1 MKLKNYEIYNY
12 TLALQNIFNDNE
24 KYIPIKLNFIIQRN
38 KKILYDLAVEIET
51 ERTNI
56 INNLNLS
63 DEEKNRELYNLE
75 NIEQDVNIKTVIFE
89 YIADDRID
97 LTSAQ
102 MNAILFMISEE

>member
-12 TLALQNIFNDNE
+12 TLALQNVFNDNE

-38 KKILYDLAVEIET
+38 KKLLYDLAVEIET

-56 INNLNLS
+56 INNPNLS

-75 NIEQDVNIKTVIFE
+75 NIEQDVNIKTISID
-89 YIADDRID
+89 YIADDKIE

-102 MNAILFMISEE
+102 MNAILFMISDE

>member
-12 TLALQNIFNDNE
+12 TLSLQNIFNDNE

-56 INNLNLS
+56 INNSNLS

-75 NIEQDVNIKTVIFE
+75 NIEQDVNIKTVNFE

>member
-12 TLALQNIFNDNE
+12 TLSLQNIFNDNE

-38 KKILYDLAVEIET
+38 KKLLYDLAVEIET

-56 INNLNLS
+56 INNPNLS

-75 NIEQDVNIKTVIFE
+75 NIEQDVNIKTISID
-89 YIADDRID
+89 YIADDKIE

-102 MNAILFMISEE
+102 MNAILFMISDE

>member
-38 KKILYDLAVEIET
+38 KKLLYDLAVEIET
-51 ERTNI
+51 ERTYI
-56 INNLNLS
+56 INNPNLS

-75 NIEQDVNIKTVIFE
+75 NIEQDVNIKTVNFE

>member
-24 KYIPIKLNFIIQRN
+24 KYIPIKLNFIIQRK

-51 ERTNI
+51 ERTNN

>member
-12 TLALQNIFNDNE
+12 TLSLQNIFNDNE

-38 KKILYDLAVEIET
+38 KKLLYDLAVEIEI

-56 INNLNLS
+56 INNPNLS
-63 DEEKNRELYNLE
+63 DEEKNIELYNLE
-75 NIEQDVNIKTVIFE
+75 NIEQDVNIKTVNFE

>member
-12 TLALQNIFNDNE
+12 TLSLQNIFNDNE

-38 KKILYDLAVEIET
+38 KKLLYDLAVEIEI

-56 INNLNLS
+56 INNPNLS

-75 NIEQDVNIKTVIFE
+75 NIEQDVNIKTVNFE

>member
-12 TLALQNIFNDNE
+12 TLALQNVFNDNE

-38 KKILYDLAVEIET
+38 KKLLYDLAVEIEY
-51 ERTNI
+51 ERTLI
-56 INNLNLS
+56 INNVNLS

-75 NIEQDVNIKTVIFE
+75 NIEQDVNIKTVNFD

>member
-12 TLALQNIFNDNE
+12 TLALQNVFNDNE

-38 KKILYDLAVEIET
+38 KKLLYDLAVEIEY
-51 ERTNI
+51 ERTAI
-56 INNLNLS
+56 INNINLS

-75 NIEQDVNIKTVIFE
+75 NIEQDVNIKTVNFD

-102 MNAILFMISEE
+102 MNAILFMIDEE

>member
-38 KKILYDLAVEIET
+38 KKLLYDLAVEIEY
-51 ERTNI
+51 ERTLI
-56 INNLNLS
+56 MNNVNLS
-63 DEEKNRELYNLE
+63 DEEKNKELYNLE
-75 NIEQDVNIKTVIFE
+75 NIEQDVNVKTVNFD

-102 MNAILFMISEE
+102 MNAILFMISDE

>member
-38 KKILYDLAVEIET
+38 KKLLYDLAVEIEY
-51 ERTNI
+51 ERTFI
-56 INNLNLS
+56 MNNANLS
-63 DEEKNRELYNLE
+63 DEEKNKELYNLE
-75 NIEQDVNIKTVIFE
+75 NIEQDVNIKTISIE
-89 YIADDRID
+89 YIADDKIE

-102 MNAILFMISEE
+102 MNAILFMFSEE

>member
-12 TLALQNIFNDNE
+12 TLALQNVFNDNE

-38 KKILYDLAVEIET
+38 KKLLYDLAVEIEY
-51 ERTNI
+51 ERTAI
-56 INNLNLS
+56 INNINLS

-75 NIEQDVNIKTVIFE
+75 NIEQDVNIKTVNFD
-89 YIADDRID
+89 YIADDRIE

-102 MNAILFMISEE
+102 MNAILFMISDE

>member
-56 INNLNLS
+56 INNPNLS

-75 NIEQDVNIKTVIFE
+75 NIEQDVNIKTVNFE
-89 YIADDRID
+89 YLADDRID

>member
-38 KKILYDLAVEIET
+38 KKLLYDLAVEIEY
-51 ERTNI
+51 ERTLI
-56 INNLNLS
+56 MNNVNLS
-63 DEEKNRELYNLE
+63 DEEKNKELYNLE
-75 NIEQDVNIKTVIFE
+75 NIEQDVNVKTISIE
-89 YIADDRID
+89 YIADDKIE

-102 MNAILFMISEE
+102 MNAILFMFSEE

>member
-38 KKILYDLAVEIET
+38 KKLLYDLAVEIET

-75 NIEQDVNIKTVIFE
+75 NIEQDVNIKTVNFE

>member
-12 TLALQNIFNDNE
+12 TLSLQNIFNDNE

-38 KKILYDLAVEIET
+38 KKLLYDLAVEIEI

-56 INNLNLS
+56 INNPNLS

-75 NIEQDVNIKTVIFE
+75 NIEQDVNIKTVNFD

-102 MNAILFMISEE
+102 MNAILFMISDE

>member
-12 TLALQNIFNDNE
+12 TLALQNVFNDNE

-38 KKILYDLAVEIET
+38 KKLLYDLAVEIEY
-51 ERTNI
+51 ERTAI
-56 INNLNLS
+56 INNVNLS

-75 NIEQDVNIKTVIFE
+75 NIEQDVNIKTVNFD

-102 MNAILFMISEE
+102 MNAILFMISDE

>member
-1 MKLKNYEIYNY
+1 MKLKNHEIYNY

-38 KKILYDLAVEIET
+38 KKLLYDLAVEIET

-56 INNLNLS
+56 INNSNLS
-63 DEEKNRELYNLE
+63 VEEKNKELYNLE
-75 NIEQDVNIKTVIFE
+75 NIEQDVNIKTVNFE

>member
-12 TLALQNIFNDNE
+12 TLSLQNIFNDNE
-24 KYIPIKLNFIIQRN
+24 KYIPIKLNFIVQRN
-38 KKILYDLAVEIET
+38 KKLLYDLAVEIET

-56 INNLNLS
+56 INNPNLS

-75 NIEQDVNIKTVIFE
+75 NIEQDVNIKTVNFE

>member
-12 TLALQNIFNDNE
+12 TLSLQNIFNDNE
-24 KYIPIKLNFIIQRN
+24 KYIPIKLNFIVQRN
-38 KKILYDLAVEIET
+38 KKLLYDLAVEIET

-56 INNLNLS
+56 INNPNLS

-75 NIEQDVNIKTVIFE
+75 NIEQDVNIKTVNFD

>member
-12 TLALQNIFNDNE
+12 TLALQNVFNDNE

-38 KKILYDLAVEIET
+38 KKLLYDLAVEIEY
-51 ERTNI
+51 ERTLI
-56 INNLNLS
+56 INNVNLS

-75 NIEQDVNIKTVIFE
+75 NIEQDVNIKTVNFD

-102 MNAILFMISEE
+102 MNAILFMISDE

>member
-12 TLALQNIFNDNE
+12 TLALQNVFNDNE

-38 KKILYDLAVEIET
+38 KKLLYDLAVEIEY
-51 ERTNI
+51 ERTAI
-56 INNLNLS
+56 INNINLS

-75 NIEQDVNIKTVIFE
+75 NIEQDVNIKTVNFD

>member
-56 INNLNLS
+56 INNPNLS

-75 NIEQDVNIKTVIFE
+75 NIEQDVNIKTVNFE

>member
-38 KKILYDLAVEIET
+38 KKLLYDLAVEIET
-51 ERTNI
+51 ERANI
-56 INNLNLS
+56 INNPNLS

-75 NIEQDVNIKTVIFE
+75 NIEQDVNIKTVNFD
-89 YIADDRID
+89 YIADDRIE

-102 MNAILFMISEE
+102 MNAILFMISDE

>member
-12 TLALQNIFNDNE
+12 TLALQNVFNDNE
-24 KYIPIKLNFIIQRN
+24 KYIPIKLNFIIQRY
-38 KKILYDLAVEIET
+38 KKLLYDLAVEIET
-51 ERTNI
+51 ERANI
-56 INNLNLS
+56 INNPNLS
-63 DEEKNRELYNLE
+63 DEEKNKELYNLE
-75 NIEQDVNIKTVIFE
+75 NIEQDVNIKTVIFD

>member
-56 INNLNLS
+56 INNPNLS
-63 DEEKNRELYNLE
+63 DEEKNKELYNLE
-75 NIEQDVNIKTVIFE
+75 NIEQDVNIKTVNFE